1 MEQNTEAVNTEEV
14 SRFLEN
20 ELDLMDENALRDM
33 LSKNNLETDGSKVTL
48 LARLKDFL
56 DTLELYEADEPDQ
69 VLSVEINSS
78 SKRSDSVVTANSS
91 RASSQSTT
99 RASTF
104 IRMSA
109 WECSACQWINIPERT
124 LCYQCNSKKHLE
136 TNNDTGMISIDSN
149 LTESFK
155 ILHWL

>member
-1 MEQNTEAVNTEEV
+1 MEQNTEVVNTEEV

-20 ELDLMDENALRDM
+20 ELDFMDENALRDM

-78 SKRSDSVVTANSS
+78 SKRSDSD
-91 RASSQSTT
+91 ASKSNTSVKGAHFLYNIRTT
-99 RASTF
+99 
-104 IRMSA
+104 IY
-109 WECSACQWINIPERT
+109 INQNAT
-124 LCYQCNSKKHLE
+124 DCLHLMRLL
-136 TNNDTGMISIDSN
+136 MIA
-149 LTESFK
+149 
-155 ILHWL
+155 